1 MKLSLTKVLFNI
13 FIFKAVEVQGQ
24 LYAGIKL
31 NNSDKSI

>member
-1 MKLSLTKVLFNI
+1 MKLSLTKLLFNI
-13 FIFKAVEVQGQ
+13 FIQAVEVQGQ

>member
-1 MKLSLTKVLFNI
+1 MKLSLTNCSTFLFL
-13 FIFKAVEVQGQ
+13 AVEVQGQ